1 MKKFLIAIAALVFVS
16 SSSFAERYVM
26 VTHGEGKDPFWPVV
40 QKGGEDAARAIG
52 ADFEYIYNPSADM
65 ADMASSIQ
73 AAAATQPDGM
83 VISLPDPDA
92 LGPAI
97 KAAVAAGVPVI
108 TMNSGLESSA
118 SLGALMHVGQP
129 EYLAGQSAGARA
141 KAEGATKALCMIQE
155 AYNTALVDRC
165 EGYGES
171 VPMEFTDT
179 TSDPATI
186 QTRATAALQANP
198 DVDAILSVGPHVCS
212 AVALALDD
220 LGMSVH
226 HSCFDLSPDVMDL
239 INAGKVAF
247 TIDQQQRLQGYMPI
261 IVLHLYNNGAG
272 LLPGANIPSGP
283 GFVDKSNASS
293 VAALAGIVVVPL
305 YFNPTTAA
313 LHEAFPTAYYAEP
326 VLWAGFAAGL
336 LQTLLQVIFWD
347 KMGFRT
353 IKDGALNGIWLGA
366 ILGGI
371 QNLNEASQYAV
382 FNATGQAF
390 ITVLIYIIFT
400 AVSGGAIAWAFA
412 RGEKSEK

>member
-1 MKKFLIAIAALVFVS
+1 MKKILLTFAAIVFVTS
-16 SSSFAERYVM
+16 SAFAERYVM
-26 VTHGEGKDPFWPVV
+26 VTHGEGNDPFWPVV

-73 AAAATQPDGM
+73 AAAATSPDGM

-108 TMNSGLESSA
+108 TMNSGLETSA

-186 QTRATAALQANP
+186 QTRATAALQAHP
-198 DVDAILSVGPHVCS
+198 EVDAVLSVGPHVCD
-212 AVALALDD
+212 AVSKALDD
-220 LGMSVH
+220 LGMTVH
-226 HSCFDLSPDVMDL
+226 HSCFDLSPAVMDL

-247 TIDQQQRLQGYMPI
+247 TIDQQQRLQGYLPI
-261 IVLHLYNNGAG
+261 IILHLYNNGAG

-283 GFVDKSNASS
+283 GFVDKSNATS
-293 VAALAGIVVVPL
+293 VAALAGI
-305 YFNPTTAA
+305 
-313 LHEAFPTAYYAEP
+313 
-326 VLWAGFAAGL
+326 
-336 LQTLLQVIFWD
+336 D
-347 KMGFRT
+347 R
-353 IKDGALNGIWLGA
+353 
-366 ILGGI
+366 
-371 QNLNEASQYAV
+371 
-382 FNATGQAF
+382 
-390 ITVLIYIIFT
+390 
-400 AVSGGAIAWAFA
+400 
-412 RGEKSEK
+412 

>member
-1 MKKFLIAIAALVFVS
+1 MRKFLMILIAVVFTAGTA
-16 SSSFAERYVM
+16 FAERYVM

-108 TMNSGLESSA
+108 TMNSGLENSA
-118 SLGALMHVGQP
+118 ALGALMHVGQP
-129 EYLAGQSAGARA
+129 EYLAGQKAGARA

-165 EGYGES
+165 EGYGEA

-186 QTRATAALQANP
+186 QTRATAALQANS
-198 DVDAILSVGPHVCS
+198 DVDAVLSVGPHVCD
-212 AVALALDD
+212 AVSKALDD
-220 LGMSVH
+220 LGMTVH
-226 HSCFDLSPDVMDL
+226 HSCFDLSPAVMDL

-247 TIDQQQRLQGYMPI
+247 TIDQQPRLQGYMPI

-293 VAALAGIVVVPL
+293 VAALAGI
-305 YFNPTTAA
+305 
-313 LHEAFPTAYYAEP
+313 
-326 VLWAGFAAGL
+326 
-336 LQTLLQVIFWD
+336 D
-347 KMGFRT
+347 R
-353 IKDGALNGIWLGA
+353 
-366 ILGGI
+366 
-371 QNLNEASQYAV
+371 
-382 FNATGQAF
+382 
-390 ITVLIYIIFT
+390 
-400 AVSGGAIAWAFA
+400 
-412 RGEKSEK
+412 

>member
-1 MKKFLIAIAALVFVS
+1 MKKFLITIAALVFVTS
-16 SSSFAERYVM
+16 SAFAERYVM
-26 VTHGEGKDPFWPVV
+26 VTHGEGNDPFWPVV
-40 QKGGEDAARAIG
+40 QKGGEDAAAAIG

-92 LGPAI
+92 LGAAI

-165 EGYGES
+165 EGYGEA

-186 QTRATAALQANP
+186 QTRATAALQSNP
-198 DVDAILSVGPHVCS
+198 DVDAILSVGPHVCD
-212 AVALALDD
+212 AVAKALDD
-220 LGMSVH
+220 LGMTVH
-226 HSCFDLSPDVMDL
+226 HSCFDLSPAVMDL
-239 INAGKVAF
+239 INAGKVSF
-247 TIDQQQRLQGYMPI
+247 TIDQQQRLQGYMPV
-261 IVLHLYNNGAG
+261 IVLHLYNNSAG

-293 VAALAGIVVVPL
+293 VAALAGI
-305 YFNPTTAA
+305 
-313 LHEAFPTAYYAEP
+313 
-326 VLWAGFAAGL
+326 
-336 LQTLLQVIFWD
+336 D
-347 KMGFRT
+347 R
-353 IKDGALNGIWLGA
+353 
-366 ILGGI
+366 
-371 QNLNEASQYAV
+371 
-382 FNATGQAF
+382 
-390 ITVLIYIIFT
+390 
-400 AVSGGAIAWAFA
+400 
-412 RGEKSEK
+412 

>member
-1 MKKFLIAIAALVFVS
+1 MKKFLIAIAALVFVTS
-16 SSSFAERYVM
+16 SAFAERYVM
-26 VTHGEGKDPFWPVV
+26 VTHGEGNDPFWPVV

-73 AAAATQPDGM
+73 AAAATSPDGM
-83 VISLPDPDA
+83 VISLPDPDS

-165 EGYGES
+165 EGYGEA

-186 QTRATAALQANP
+186 QTRATAALQSNP
-198 DVDAILSVGPHVCS
+198 DVDAVLSVGPHVCD
-212 AVALALDD
+212 AVSKALDD
-220 LGMSVH
+220 LGMTVH
-226 HSCFDLSPDVMDL
+226 HSCFDLSPAVMDL

-247 TIDQQQRLQGYMPI
+247 TIDQQQRLQGYVPI
-261 IVLHLYNNGAG
+261 IVLHLYNTGAG

-293 VAALAGIVVVPL
+293 VAALAGI
-305 YFNPTTAA
+305 
-313 LHEAFPTAYYAEP
+313 
-326 VLWAGFAAGL
+326 
-336 LQTLLQVIFWD
+336 D
-347 KMGFRT
+347 R
-353 IKDGALNGIWLGA
+353 
-366 ILGGI
+366 
-371 QNLNEASQYAV
+371 
-382 FNATGQAF
+382 
-390 ITVLIYIIFT
+390 
-400 AVSGGAIAWAFA
+400 
-412 RGEKSEK
+412 

>member
-1 MKKFLIAIAALVFVS
+1 MKRIILTLFAIVFATGTA
-16 SSSFAERYVM
+16 FAERYVM
-26 VTHGEGKDPFWPVV
+26 VTHGEGNDPFWPVV

-73 AAAATQPDGM
+73 AAAATSPDGM
-83 VISLPDPDA
+83 VISLPDPDS

-165 EGYGES
+165 EGYGEA

-186 QTRATAALQANP
+186 QTRATAALQANS
-198 DVDAILSVGPHVCS
+198 DVDAILSVGPHVCD
-212 AVALALDD
+212 AVSKALDD
-220 LGMSVH
+220 LGMTVH
-226 HSCFDLSPDVMDL
+226 HSCFDLSPAVMDL
-239 INAGKVAF
+239 INAGKVSF

-293 VAALAGIVVVPL
+293 VAALAGI
-305 YFNPTTAA
+305 
-313 LHEAFPTAYYAEP
+313 
-326 VLWAGFAAGL
+326 
-336 LQTLLQVIFWD
+336 D
-347 KMGFRT
+347 R
-353 IKDGALNGIWLGA
+353 
-366 ILGGI
+366 
-371 QNLNEASQYAV
+371 
-382 FNATGQAF
+382 
-390 ITVLIYIIFT
+390 
-400 AVSGGAIAWAFA
+400 
-412 RGEKSEK
+412 

>member
-1 MKKFLIAIAALVFVS
+1 MKKILLTFAAIVFVTS
-16 SSSFAERYVM
+16 SAFAERYVM
-26 VTHGEGKDPFWPVV
+26 VTHGEGNDPFWPVV

-73 AAAATQPDGM
+73 AAAATSPDGM
-83 VISLPDPDA
+83 VISLPDPDS

-165 EGYGES
+165 EGYGEA

-186 QTRATAALQANP
+186 QTRATAALQSNP
-198 DVDAILSVGPHVCS
+198 DVDAILSVGPHVCD
-212 AVALALDD
+212 AVSKALDD
-220 LGMSVH
+220 LGMTVH
-226 HSCFDLSPDVMDL
+226 HSCFDLSPAVMDL

-247 TIDQQQRLQGYMPI
+247 TIDQQQRLQGYLPI

-293 VAALAGIVVVPL
+293 VAALAGI
-305 YFNPTTAA
+305 
-313 LHEAFPTAYYAEP
+313 
-326 VLWAGFAAGL
+326 
-336 LQTLLQVIFWD
+336 D
-347 KMGFRT
+347 R
-353 IKDGALNGIWLGA
+353 
-366 ILGGI
+366 
-371 QNLNEASQYAV
+371 
-382 FNATGQAF
+382 
-390 ITVLIYIIFT
+390 
-400 AVSGGAIAWAFA
+400 
-412 RGEKSEK
+412 

>member
-1 MKKFLIAIAALVFVS
+1 MKFFLIAIAALVLVTS
-16 SSSFAERYVM
+16 SAFAERYVM
-26 VTHGEGKDPFWPVV
+26 VTHGEGNDPFWPVV
-40 QKGGEDAARAIG
+40 QKGGEDAAAAIG

-92 LGPAI
+92 LGAAI

-118 SLGALMHVGQP
+118 GLGALMHVGQP

-165 EGYGES
+165 EGYGEA

-179 TSDPATI
+179 TSDSAII
-186 QTRATAALQANP
+186 QTRATAALQSNP
-198 DVDAILSVGPHVCS
+198 DVDAVLSVGPHVCD
-212 AVALALDD
+212 AVAKALDD
-220 LGMSVH
+220 LGMTVH
-226 HSCFDLSPDVMDL
+226 HSCFDLSPAVMDL

-247 TIDQQQRLQGYMPI
+247 TIDQQQRLQGYLPI

-293 VAALAGIVVVPL
+293 VAALSGI
-305 YFNPTTAA
+305 
-313 LHEAFPTAYYAEP
+313 
-326 VLWAGFAAGL
+326 
-336 LQTLLQVIFWD
+336 D
-347 KMGFRT
+347 R
-353 IKDGALNGIWLGA
+353 
-366 ILGGI
+366 
-371 QNLNEASQYAV
+371 
-382 FNATGQAF
+382 
-390 ITVLIYIIFT
+390 
-400 AVSGGAIAWAFA
+400 
-412 RGEKSEK
+412 

>member
-1 MKKFLIAIAALVFVS
+1 MKKILLTFAAIVLITS
-16 SSSFAERYVM
+16 SAFAERYVM
-26 VTHGEGKDPFWPVV
+26 VTHGEGNDPFWPVV

-73 AAAATQPDGM
+73 AAAATSPDGM
-83 VISLPDPDA
+83 VISLPDPDS

-165 EGYGES
+165 EGYGEA

-198 DVDAILSVGPHVCS
+198 DVDAILSVGPHVCD
-212 AVALALDD
+212 AVSKALDD
-220 LGMSVH
+220 LGMTVH
-226 HSCFDLSPDVMDL
+226 HSCFDLSPAVMDL

-293 VAALAGIVVVPL
+293 VAALAGI
-305 YFNPTTAA
+305 
-313 LHEAFPTAYYAEP
+313 
-326 VLWAGFAAGL
+326 
-336 LQTLLQVIFWD
+336 D
-347 KMGFRT
+347 R
-353 IKDGALNGIWLGA
+353 
-366 ILGGI
+366 
-371 QNLNEASQYAV
+371 
-382 FNATGQAF
+382 
-390 ITVLIYIIFT
+390 
-400 AVSGGAIAWAFA
+400 
-412 RGEKSEK
+412 

>member
-1 MKKFLIAIAALVFVS
+1 MKKFLIAIAALVLVTS
-16 SSSFAERYVM
+16 SAFAERYVM
-26 VTHGEGKDPFWPVV
+26 VTHGEGNDPFWPVV
-40 QKGGEDAARAIG
+40 QKGGEDAAAAIG

-92 LGPAI
+92 LGAAI

-118 SLGALMHVGQP
+118 ALGALMHVGQP

-165 EGYGES
+165 EGYGEA

-186 QTRATAALQANP
+186 QTRATAALQSNP
-198 DVDAILSVGPHVCS
+198 DVDAVLSVGPHVCD
-212 AVALALDD
+212 AVAKALDD
-220 LGMSVH
+220 LGMTVH
-226 HSCFDLSPDVMDL
+226 HSCFDLSPAVMDL

-247 TIDQQQRLQGYMPI
+247 TIDQQQRLQGYLPI

-293 VAALAGIVVVPL
+293 VAALAGI
-305 YFNPTTAA
+305 
-313 LHEAFPTAYYAEP
+313 
-326 VLWAGFAAGL
+326 
-336 LQTLLQVIFWD
+336 D
-347 KMGFRT
+347 R
-353 IKDGALNGIWLGA
+353 
-366 ILGGI
+366 
-371 QNLNEASQYAV
+371 
-382 FNATGQAF
+382 
-390 ITVLIYIIFT
+390 
-400 AVSGGAIAWAFA
+400 
-412 RGEKSEK
+412 

>member
-1 MKKFLIAIAALVFVS
+1 MKKFLTMLFAIMFVAGAVS
-16 SSSFAERYVM
+16 AERYVM
-26 VTHGEGKDPFWPVV
+26 VTHGEGNDPFWPVV

-73 AAAATQPDGM
+73 AAAATSPDGM
-83 VISLPDPDA
+83 VISLPDPDS

-97 KAAVAAGVPVI
+97 KAAVASGVPVI

-165 EGYGES
+165 EGYGEA

-186 QTRATAALQANP
+186 QTRATAALQANS
-198 DVDAILSVGPHVCS
+198 DVDAVLSVGPHVCD
-212 AVALALDD
+212 AVAKALDD
-220 LGMSVH
+220 LGMTVH
-226 HSCFDLSPDVMDL
+226 HSCFDLSPAVMDL

-293 VAALAGIVVVPL
+293 VAALAGI
-305 YFNPTTAA
+305 
-313 LHEAFPTAYYAEP
+313 
-326 VLWAGFAAGL
+326 
-336 LQTLLQVIFWD
+336 D
-347 KMGFRT
+347 R
-353 IKDGALNGIWLGA
+353 
-366 ILGGI
+366 
-371 QNLNEASQYAV
+371 
-382 FNATGQAF
+382 
-390 ITVLIYIIFT
+390 
-400 AVSGGAIAWAFA
+400 
-412 RGEKSEK
+412 

>member
-1 MKKFLIAIAALVFVS
+1 MRNFLMTLIAVVFATSAA
-16 SSSFAERYVM
+16 FAERYVM
-26 VTHGEGKDPFWPVV
+26 VTHGEGNDPFWPVV

-73 AAAATQPDGM
+73 AAAATSPDGM
-83 VISLPDPDA
+83 VISLPDPDS

-165 EGYGES
+165 EGYGEA

-186 QTRATAALQANP
+186 QTRATAALQANS
-198 DVDAILSVGPHVCS
+198 DVDAVLSVGPHVCD
-212 AVALALDD
+212 AVSKALDD
-220 LGMSVH
+220 LGMTVH
-226 HSCFDLSPDVMDL
+226 HSCFDLSPAVMDL

-293 VAALAGIVVVPL
+293 VAALAGI
-305 YFNPTTAA
+305 
-313 LHEAFPTAYYAEP
+313 
-326 VLWAGFAAGL
+326 
-336 LQTLLQVIFWD
+336 D
-347 KMGFRT
+347 R
-353 IKDGALNGIWLGA
+353 
-366 ILGGI
+366 
-371 QNLNEASQYAV
+371 
-382 FNATGQAF
+382 
-390 ITVLIYIIFT
+390 
-400 AVSGGAIAWAFA
+400 
-412 RGEKSEK
+412 

>member
-165 EGYGES
+165 EGYGEA

-186 QTRATAALQANP
+186 VTRATAALQANP
-198 DVDAILSVGPHVCS
+198 DVDAVLSVGPHVCEG
-212 AVALALDD
+212 VAKAMDD
-220 LGMSVH
+220 LGMTGIH
-226 HSCFDLSPDVMDL
+226 HACFDLSPGVMDL
-239 INAGKVAF
+239 IGADKVSF
-247 TIDQQQRLQGYMPI
+247 TIDQQQRLQGYVPI
-261 IVLHLYNNGAG
+261 IVLHLYNNSAG

-283 GFVDKSNASS
+283 GFVDKSNAAS
-293 VAALAGIVVVPL
+293 VAALAGI
-305 YFNPTTAA
+305 
-313 LHEAFPTAYYAEP
+313 
-326 VLWAGFAAGL
+326 
-336 LQTLLQVIFWD
+336 D
-347 KMGFRT
+347 R
-353 IKDGALNGIWLGA
+353 
-366 ILGGI
+366 
-371 QNLNEASQYAV
+371 
-382 FNATGQAF
+382 
-390 ITVLIYIIFT
+390 
-400 AVSGGAIAWAFA
+400 
-412 RGEKSEK
+412 

>member
-1 MKKFLIAIAALVFVS
+1 MRNFLITLIAVVFATSAAL
-16 SSSFAERYVM
+16 AERYVM
-26 VTHGEGKDPFWPVV
+26 VTHGEGNDPFWPVV

-73 AAAATQPDGM
+73 AAAATSPDGM
-83 VISLPDPDA
+83 VISLPDPDS

-108 TMNSGLESSA
+108 TMNSGLETSA

-198 DVDAILSVGPHVCS
+198 DVDAILSVGPHVCD
-212 AVALALDD
+212 AVSKALDD
-220 LGMSVH
+220 LGMTVH
-226 HSCFDLSPDVMDL
+226 HSCFDLSPAVMDL

-247 TIDQQQRLQGYMPI
+247 TIDQQQRLQGYLPI

-283 GFVDKSNASS
+283 GFVDKSNATS
-293 VAALAGIVVVPL
+293 VAALAGI
-305 YFNPTTAA
+305 
-313 LHEAFPTAYYAEP
+313 
-326 VLWAGFAAGL
+326 
-336 LQTLLQVIFWD
+336 D
-347 KMGFRT
+347 R
-353 IKDGALNGIWLGA
+353 
-366 ILGGI
+366 
-371 QNLNEASQYAV
+371 
-382 FNATGQAF
+382 
-390 ITVLIYIIFT
+390 
-400 AVSGGAIAWAFA
+400 
-412 RGEKSEK
+412 

>member
-1 MKKFLIAIAALVFVS
+1 MKKILLTFAAIVFVTS
-16 SSSFAERYVM
+16 SAFAERYVM
-26 VTHGEGKDPFWPVV
+26 VTHGEGNDPFWPVV

-73 AAAATQPDGM
+73 AAAATSPDGM

-186 QTRATAALQANP
+186 QTRATAALQAHP
-198 DVDAILSVGPHVCS
+198 EVDAILSVGPHVCD
-212 AVALALDD
+212 AVSKALDD
-220 LGMSVH
+220 LGMTVH
-226 HSCFDLSPDVMDL
+226 HSCFDLSPAVMDL
-239 INAGKVAF
+239 INSGKVAF
-247 TIDQQQRLQGYMPI
+247 TIDQQQRLQGYLPI
-261 IVLHLYNNGAG
+261 IILHLYNNGAG

-283 GFVDKSNASS
+283 GFVDKSNATS
-293 VAALAGIVVVPL
+293 VAALAGI
-305 YFNPTTAA
+305 
-313 LHEAFPTAYYAEP
+313 
-326 VLWAGFAAGL
+326 
-336 LQTLLQVIFWD
+336 D
-347 KMGFRT
+347 R
-353 IKDGALNGIWLGA
+353 
-366 ILGGI
+366 
-371 QNLNEASQYAV
+371 
-382 FNATGQAF
+382 
-390 ITVLIYIIFT
+390 
-400 AVSGGAIAWAFA
+400 
-412 RGEKSEK
+412 

>member
-1 MKKFLIAIAALVFVS
+1 MKKILLTFAAIVFVTS
-16 SSSFAERYVM
+16 SAFAERYVM
-26 VTHGEGKDPFWPVV
+26 VTHGEGNDPFWPVV

-73 AAAATQPDGM
+73 AAAATSPDGM
-83 VISLPDPDA
+83 VISLPDPDS

-165 EGYGES
+165 EGYGEA

-186 QTRATAALQANP
+186 QTRATAALQANT
-198 DVDAILSVGPHVCS
+198 DVDAVLSVGPHVCD
-212 AVALALDD
+212 AVSKALDD
-220 LGMSVH
+220 LGMTVH
-226 HSCFDLSPDVMDL
+226 HSCFDLSPAVMDL
-239 INAGKVAF
+239 INAGKVSF

-293 VAALAGIVVVPL
+293 VAALAGI
-305 YFNPTTAA
+305 
-313 LHEAFPTAYYAEP
+313 
-326 VLWAGFAAGL
+326 
-336 LQTLLQVIFWD
+336 D
-347 KMGFRT
+347 R
-353 IKDGALNGIWLGA
+353 
-366 ILGGI
+366 
-371 QNLNEASQYAV
+371 
-382 FNATGQAF
+382 
-390 ITVLIYIIFT
+390 
-400 AVSGGAIAWAFA
+400 
-412 RGEKSEK
+412 

>member
-1 MKKFLIAIAALVFVS
+1 MTLIAVVFATSAV
-16 SSSFAERYVM
+16 FAERYVM
-26 VTHGEGKDPFWPVV
+26 VTHGEGNDPFWPGV

-73 AAAATQPDGM
+73 AAAATSPDGM
-83 VISLPDPDA
+83 VISLPDPDS

-165 EGYGES
+165 EGYGEA

-198 DVDAILSVGPHVCS
+198 DVDAVLSVGPHVCD
-212 AVALALDD
+212 AVAKALDD
-220 LGMSVH
+220 LGMTVH
-226 HSCFDLSPDVMDL
+226 HSCFDLSPAVMDL

-293 VAALAGIVVVPL
+293 VAALSGI
-305 YFNPTTAA
+305 
-313 LHEAFPTAYYAEP
+313 
-326 VLWAGFAAGL
+326 
-336 LQTLLQVIFWD
+336 D
-347 KMGFRT
+347 R
-353 IKDGALNGIWLGA
+353 
-366 ILGGI
+366 
-371 QNLNEASQYAV
+371 
-382 FNATGQAF
+382 
-390 ITVLIYIIFT
+390 
-400 AVSGGAIAWAFA
+400 
-412 RGEKSEK
+412 

>member
-1 MKKFLIAIAALVFVS
+1 MKKFLLTIAAIVIVTS
-16 SSSFAERYVM
+16 SAFAERYVM
-26 VTHGEGKDPFWPVV
+26 VTHGEGNDPFWPVV
-40 QKGGEDAARAIG
+40 QKGGEDAAAAIG

-83 VISLPDPDA
+83 VVSLPDPDA
-92 LGPAI
+92 LGAAI

-165 EGYGES
+165 EGYGEA

-186 QTRATAALQANP
+186 QTRATAALQSNP
-198 DVDAILSVGPHVCS
+198 DVDAVLSVGPHVCD
-212 AVALALDD
+212 AVAKALDD
-220 LGMSVH
+220 LGMTVH
-226 HSCFDLSPDVMDL
+226 HSCFDLSPAVMDL
-239 INAGKVAF
+239 INAGKVSF
-247 TIDQQQRLQGYMPI
+247 TIDQQQRLQGYLPI

-293 VAALAGIVVVPL
+293 VAALAGI
-305 YFNPTTAA
+305 
-313 LHEAFPTAYYAEP
+313 
-326 VLWAGFAAGL
+326 
-336 LQTLLQVIFWD
+336 D
-347 KMGFRT
+347 R
-353 IKDGALNGIWLGA
+353 
-366 ILGGI
+366 
-371 QNLNEASQYAV
+371 
-382 FNATGQAF
+382 
-390 ITVLIYIIFT
+390 
-400 AVSGGAIAWAFA
+400 
-412 RGEKSEK
+412 

>member
-1 MKKFLIAIAALVFVS
+1 MKKFLIAIAALVFVTS
-16 SSSFAERYVM
+16 SVFAERYVM
-26 VTHGEGKDPFWPVV
+26 VTHGEGNDPFWPVV

-73 AAAATQPDGM
+73 AAAATSPDGM
-83 VISLPDPDA
+83 VISLPDPDS
-92 LGPAI
+92 LGAAI

-198 DVDAILSVGPHVCS
+198 DVDAILSVGPHVCD
-212 AVALALDD
+212 AVSKALDD
-220 LGMSVH
+220 LGMTVH
-226 HSCFDLSPDVMDL
+226 HSCFDLSPAVMDL

-247 TIDQQQRLQGYMPI
+247 TIDQQQRLQGYLPI

-283 GFVDKSNASS
+283 GFVDKSNATS
-293 VAALAGIVVVPL
+293 VAALAGI
-305 YFNPTTAA
+305 
-313 LHEAFPTAYYAEP
+313 
-326 VLWAGFAAGL
+326 
-336 LQTLLQVIFWD
+336 D
-347 KMGFRT
+347 R
-353 IKDGALNGIWLGA
+353 
-366 ILGGI
+366 
-371 QNLNEASQYAV
+371 
-382 FNATGQAF
+382 
-390 ITVLIYIIFT
+390 
-400 AVSGGAIAWAFA
+400 
-412 RGEKSEK
+412 

>member
-1 MKKFLIAIAALVFVS
+1 MRNFLMTLIAVVFATSAA
-16 SSSFAERYVM
+16 FAERYVM
-26 VTHGEGKDPFWPVV
+26 VTHGEGNDPFWPVV

-73 AAAATQPDGM
+73 AAAATSPDGM
-83 VISLPDPDA
+83 VISLPDPDS

-198 DVDAILSVGPHVCS
+198 DVDAILSVGPHVCD
-212 AVALALDD
+212 AVSKALDD
-220 LGMSVH
+220 LGMTVH
-226 HSCFDLSPDVMDL
+226 HSCFDLSPAVMDL

-247 TIDQQQRLQGYMPI
+247 TIDQQQRLQGYLPI

-283 GFVDKSNASS
+283 GFVDKSNATS
-293 VAALAGIVVVPL
+293 VAALAGI
-305 YFNPTTAA
+305 
-313 LHEAFPTAYYAEP
+313 
-326 VLWAGFAAGL
+326 
-336 LQTLLQVIFWD
+336 D
-347 KMGFRT
+347 R
-353 IKDGALNGIWLGA
+353 
-366 ILGGI
+366 
-371 QNLNEASQYAV
+371 
-382 FNATGQAF
+382 
-390 ITVLIYIIFT
+390 
-400 AVSGGAIAWAFA
+400 
-412 RGEKSEK
+412 

>member
-186 QTRATAALQANP
+186 QTRATAALQAN
-198 DVDAILSVGPHVCS
+198 
-212 AVALALDD
+212 
-220 LGMSVH
+220 
-226 HSCFDLSPDVMDL
+226 SCLLYTSPSPRD
-239 INAGKVAF
+239 
-247 TIDQQQRLQGYMPI
+247 
-261 IVLHLYNNGAG
+261 
-272 LLPGANIPSGP
+272 
-283 GFVDKSNASS
+283 
-293 VAALAGIVVVPL
+293 
-305 YFNPTTAA
+305 
-313 LHEAFPTAYYAEP
+313 
-326 VLWAGFAAGL
+326 
-336 LQTLLQVIFWD
+336 
-347 KMGFRT
+347 
-353 IKDGALNGIWLGA
+353 
-366 ILGGI
+366 
-371 QNLNEASQYAV
+371 
-382 FNATGQAF
+382 
-390 ITVLIYIIFT
+390 
-400 AVSGGAIAWAFA
+400 
-412 RGEKSEK
+412 

>member
-1 MKKFLIAIAALVFVS
+1 MKKFLLTFAAIVFVTS
-16 SSSFAERYVM
+16 SAFAERYVM
-26 VTHGEGKDPFWPVV
+26 VTHGEGNDPFWPVV

-83 VISLPDPDA
+83 VVSLPDPDS
-92 LGPAI
+92 LGAAI

-165 EGYGES
+165 EGYGEA

-198 DVDAILSVGPHVCS
+198 DVDAILSVGPHVCD
-212 AVALALDD
+212 AVSKALDD
-220 LGMSVH
+220 LGMTVH
-226 HSCFDLSPDVMDL
+226 HSCFDLSPAVMDL

-247 TIDQQQRLQGYMPI
+247 TIDQQQRLQGYLPI

-293 VAALAGIVVVPL
+293 VAALAGI
-305 YFNPTTAA
+305 
-313 LHEAFPTAYYAEP
+313 
-326 VLWAGFAAGL
+326 
-336 LQTLLQVIFWD
+336 D
-347 KMGFRT
+347 R
-353 IKDGALNGIWLGA
+353 
-366 ILGGI
+366 
-371 QNLNEASQYAV
+371 
-382 FNATGQAF
+382 
-390 ITVLIYIIFT
+390 
-400 AVSGGAIAWAFA
+400 
-412 RGEKSEK
+412 

>member
-1 MKKFLIAIAALVFVS
+1 MRKFLMIIMAVVFTTGTA
-16 SSSFAERYVM
+16 FAERYVM

-97 KAAVAAGVPVI
+97 KAAVAAGIPVI
-108 TMNSGLESSA
+108 TMNSGLENSA
-118 SLGALMHVGQP
+118 ALGALMHVGQP
-129 EYLAGQSAGARA
+129 EYLAGQSAGKRA

-186 QTRATAALQANP
+186 QTRATAALQANS
-198 DVDAILSVGPHVCS
+198 DVDAILSVGPHVCEAVDK
-212 AVALALDD
+212 AVAD
-220 LGMSVH
+220 LGMTVH
-226 HSCFDLSPDVMDL
+226 HSCFDLSPAVMDL
-239 INAGKVAF
+239 INAGRVSF

-261 IVLHLYNNGAG
+261 IVLHLYNNSAG

-293 VAALAGIVVVPL
+293 VAALAGI
-305 YFNPTTAA
+305 
-313 LHEAFPTAYYAEP
+313 
-326 VLWAGFAAGL
+326 
-336 LQTLLQVIFWD
+336 D
-347 KMGFRT
+347 R
-353 IKDGALNGIWLGA
+353 
-366 ILGGI
+366 
-371 QNLNEASQYAV
+371 
-382 FNATGQAF
+382 
-390 ITVLIYIIFT
+390 
-400 AVSGGAIAWAFA
+400 
-412 RGEKSEK
+412 

>member
-1 MKKFLIAIAALVFVS
+1 MKKFLLTIVAIVFVTS
-16 SSSFAERYVM
+16 SAFAERYVM
-26 VTHGEGKDPFWPVV
+26 VTHGEGNDPFWPVV

-73 AAAATQPDGM
+73 AAAATSPDGM
-83 VISLPDPDA
+83 VISLPDPDS
-92 LGPAI
+92 LGAAI

-198 DVDAILSVGPHVCS
+198 DVDAILSVGPHVCD
-212 AVALALDD
+212 AVSKALDD
-220 LGMSVH
+220 LGMTVH
-226 HSCFDLSPDVMDL
+226 HSCFDLSPAVMDL

-247 TIDQQQRLQGYMPI
+247 TIDQQQRLQGYLPI

-283 GFVDKSNASS
+283 GFVDKSNATS
-293 VAALAGIVVVPL
+293 VAALAGI
-305 YFNPTTAA
+305 
-313 LHEAFPTAYYAEP
+313 
-326 VLWAGFAAGL
+326 
-336 LQTLLQVIFWD
+336 D
-347 KMGFRT
+347 R
-353 IKDGALNGIWLGA
+353 
-366 ILGGI
+366 
-371 QNLNEASQYAV
+371 
-382 FNATGQAF
+382 
-390 ITVLIYIIFT
+390 
-400 AVSGGAIAWAFA
+400 
-412 RGEKSEK
+412 

>member
-1 MKKFLIAIAALVFVS
+1 MKNFLMTLIAVVFATSAA
-16 SSSFAERYVM
+16 FAERYVM
-26 VTHGEGKDPFWPVV
+26 VTHGEGNDPFWPVV

-73 AAAATQPDGM
+73 AAAATSPDGM
-83 VISLPDPDA
+83 VISLPDPDS

-165 EGYGES
+165 EGYGEA

-186 QTRATAALQANP
+186 QTRATAALQSNP
-198 DVDAILSVGPHVCS
+198 DVDAVLSVGPHVCD
-212 AVALALDD
+212 AVSKALDD
-220 LGMSVH
+220 LGMTVH
-226 HSCFDLSPDVMDL
+226 HSCFDLSPAVMDL

-247 TIDQQQRLQGYMPI
+247 TIDQQQRLQGYVPI
-261 IVLHLYNNGAG
+261 IVLHLYNTGAG

-293 VAALAGIVVVPL
+293 VAALAGI
-305 YFNPTTAA
+305 
-313 LHEAFPTAYYAEP
+313 
-326 VLWAGFAAGL
+326 
-336 LQTLLQVIFWD
+336 D
-347 KMGFRT
+347 R
-353 IKDGALNGIWLGA
+353 
-366 ILGGI
+366 
-371 QNLNEASQYAV
+371 
-382 FNATGQAF
+382 
-390 ITVLIYIIFT
+390 
-400 AVSGGAIAWAFA
+400 
-412 RGEKSEK
+412 

>member
-1 MKKFLIAIAALVFVS
+1 MKKIILTFFAIVFVAS
-16 SSSFAERYVM
+16 AAFAERYVM
-26 VTHGEGKDPFWPVV
+26 VTHGEGNDPFWPVV

-73 AAAATQPDGM
+73 AAAATSPDGM
-83 VISLPDPDA
+83 VISLPDPDS

-198 DVDAILSVGPHVCS
+198 DVDAILSVGPHVCD
-212 AVALALDD
+212 AVSKALDD
-220 LGMSVH
+220 LGMTVH
-226 HSCFDLSPDVMDL
+226 HSCFDLSPAVMDL

-247 TIDQQQRLQGYMPI
+247 TIDQQQRLQGYLPI

-283 GFVDKSNASS
+283 GFVDKSNATS
-293 VAALAGIVVVPL
+293 VAALAGI
-305 YFNPTTAA
+305 
-313 LHEAFPTAYYAEP
+313 
-326 VLWAGFAAGL
+326 
-336 LQTLLQVIFWD
+336 D
-347 KMGFRT
+347 R
-353 IKDGALNGIWLGA
+353 
-366 ILGGI
+366 
-371 QNLNEASQYAV
+371 
-382 FNATGQAF
+382 
-390 ITVLIYIIFT
+390 
-400 AVSGGAIAWAFA
+400 
-412 RGEKSEK
+412 

>member
-1 MKKFLIAIAALVFVS
+1 MKRIILTLVAIVFATS
-16 SSSFAERYVM
+16 TAFAERYVM
-26 VTHGEGKDPFWPVV
+26 VTHGEGNDPFWPVV

-73 AAAATQPDGM
+73 AAAATSPDGM
-83 VISLPDPDA
+83 VISLPDPDS

-165 EGYGES
+165 EGYGEA

-198 DVDAILSVGPHVCS
+198 DVDAILSVGPHVCD
-212 AVALALDD
+212 AVSKALDD
-220 LGMSVH
+220 LGMTVH
-226 HSCFDLSPDVMDL
+226 HSCFDLSPAVMDL

-247 TIDQQQRLQGYMPI
+247 TIDQQQRLQGYLPI

-293 VAALAGIVVVPL
+293 VAALAGI
-305 YFNPTTAA
+305 
-313 LHEAFPTAYYAEP
+313 
-326 VLWAGFAAGL
+326 
-336 LQTLLQVIFWD
+336 D
-347 KMGFRT
+347 R
-353 IKDGALNGIWLGA
+353 
-366 ILGGI
+366 
-371 QNLNEASQYAV
+371 
-382 FNATGQAF
+382 
-390 ITVLIYIIFT
+390 
-400 AVSGGAIAWAFA
+400 
-412 RGEKSEK
+412 